1 MLGRKLVD
9 RLRELKMIFHTR
21 WFKDNLNAIAAKVDE
36 KTNSILYGLVDAVVR
51 QELGLDDVRNMMF
64 GLLVSTSKASN

>member
-9 RLRELKMIFHTR
+9 RLRELKMLLHTR
-21 WFKDNLNAIAAKVDE
+21 WFKDNLNAIVAKVDE